1 MEYDS
6 EENVWREV
14 CSLPETLTSITS
26 SAEWR
31 DMIFISGYAKG
42 TDRRV
47 EVLYML
53 KPPPKGSAAG
63 AQGENFGKWEAIERP
78 QESHV
83 DYLFEEI
90 IFSVAVEI

>member
-42 TDRRV
+42 SV
-47 EVLYML
+47 ELLYML

-63 AQGENFGKWEAIERP
+63 AQGENFGKWEAIQRP
-78 QESHV
+78 QQSHV
-83 DYLFEEI
+83 DYSFQEI
-90 IFSVAVEI
+90 SFAVTVEI